1 MIKAFER
8 VSKKCIPYQIMDRRP
23 GDVATCY
30 ADPDYALEKL
40 GWKSDL
46 GLDEMCEDAWRW
58 QSINP
63 NGFKGKK

>member
-1 MIKAFER
+1 
-8 VSKKCIPYQIMDRRP
+8 MDRRP